1 MSRLTRAETQRRNR
15 DRVLAA
21 ARDEFLERGFR
32 DAKID
37 TIAERAELTRGAV
50 YSNFPGKRALYLAV
64 LAAEAER
71 EPAVPAEPGRT
82 VRDALGALATAW
94 VTRLPLATDQRY
106 GDAMLGAELLP
117 EILADEAAR
126 KPFAQLTRLQASV
139 LGMALEHLDPPA
151 GRTARADRHA
161 PPTRRR
167 VRLAEAALTTLY
179 GASQLAAAAPGFV
192 EPFNVVAACR
202 QLADLDLADTWSVPG
217 IIPPTLPTDDPWT
230 PPPATDALRAT
241 PANLTS
247 AASGV
252 AGGAAGGAAGEGV
265 VVVLGLH
272 RVSAA
277 EEAVRAAP
285 PGATVTVVVVTGA
298 PDELTPLARLAIA
311 ELRALLRRSVPAT
324 AWPRLQLVL
333 DPAVATAAG
342 VPAVS
347 DATET
352 AVRIS
357 RGRIVARAEGF
368 GAGHAAATHPV
379 SHPPGTVPNP

>member
-50 YSNFPGKRALYLAV
+50 YSNFPSKRALYLAV

-71 EPAVPAEPGRT
+71 EPTAPTEPGRT
-82 VRDALGALATAW
+82 VRDALTALATAW
-94 VTRLPLATDQRY
+94 VTRLPLSTDQRY

-117 EILADEAAR
+117 EILAGEPAR
-126 KPFAQLTRLQASV
+126 KPFAQLTRLQATL
-139 LGMALEHLDPPA
+139 LGLALEHLDAPA
-151 GRTARADRHA
+151 AG
-161 PPTRRR
+161 RR

-202 QLADLDLADTWSVPG
+202 QLADLDLADTWAVPG
-217 IIPPTLPTDDPWT
+217 IVPPTRPTDEPWT
-230 PPPATDALRAT
+230 PPAATDALRAA
-241 PANLTS
+241 PATLN
-247 AASGV
+247 GD
-252 AGGAAGGAAGEGV
+252 GV

-298 PDELTPLARLAIA
+298 PDELAPLAHLAIA
-311 ELRALLRRSVPAT
+311 ELRALLRASVPAT

-342 VPAVS
+342 VSAVS

-357 RGRIVARAEGF
+357 GGRIVARADGF